1 MFSYLNQ
8 IKYVSLSI
16 YLLKIQY
23 IENLTKT
30 DKFFIIIEN
39 KKYKVSKLYKITF
52 KIKFINRFYWNEWFF
67 DLYNECI
74 YF

>member
-52 KIKFINRFYWNEWFF
+52 KIKFINRFY
-67 DLYNECI
+67 
-74 YF
+74 